1 MRRALFVGINYTYTE
16 FPLRGCHKDVE
27 NMHAFFHQRFPEVG
41 EVKVLVDEDG
51 QPADTLPTKNNL
63 LAAMRWLVADAQ
75 PGDHFFFH
83 YSGHGGQAKDE
94 DGDEDDG
101 IDETLLPLDYE
112 ENGEIHDDELFEI
125 LCKNLPKGS
134 VLTAIFD
141 CCHSGTMMDLPY
153 TYLLNQNEEVITVNN
168 FDAASKKLL
177 EGSLAWL
184 NGDKEG
190 AMRAAMES
198 MQMIAEGATVSAQAT
213 EEGLAEASQKKKE
226 TQGTVIQW
234 SGCKDD
240 QTSADTKIGNMPTG
254 AMSWAFIKTVNENP
268 DCTFLDALKNVRALL
283 RDEYTQIPQVS
294 GRRPLVEVL
303 GTFSSHPY
311 TFPSI

>member
-41 EVKVLVDEDG
+41 EVKVLSTRTG
-51 QPADTLPTKNNL
+51 SQPTRSRPRTTSSPPCAGSLPTRSR
-63 LAAMRWLVADAQ
+63 AITSSSTTSATEGRPRTRTVTRMTASTR
-75 PGDHFFFH
+75 
-83 YSGHGGQAKDE
+83 
-94 DGDEDDG
+94 
-101 IDETLLPLDYE
+101 TLLPLDYE
-112 ENGEIHDDELFEI
+112 ENGEIHDDELLRI

-153 TYLLNQNEEVITVNN
+153 TYLLNQKRRSHHRQQL
-168 FDAASKKLL
+168 DAASKKLL

-254 AMSWAFIKTVNENP
+254 AMSWALHQARHTNSKNPSIPQTVNENP

-283 RDEYTQIPQVS
+283 RDEYTQIPQPM
-294 GRRPLVEVL
+294 G
-303 GTFSSHPY
+303 F
-311 TFPSI
+311 